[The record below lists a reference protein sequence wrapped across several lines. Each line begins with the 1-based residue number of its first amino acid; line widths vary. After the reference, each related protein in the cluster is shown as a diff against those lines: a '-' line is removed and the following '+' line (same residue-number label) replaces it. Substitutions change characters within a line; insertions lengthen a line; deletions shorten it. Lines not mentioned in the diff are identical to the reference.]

1 MIRFFF
7 KTVFFLQTKL
17 RAGKKHYC
25 VNVGIYWNMKLIPK
39 SVHFVGIGGIGM
51 SALAQHLLHLGV
63 SVSGSDLHAN
73 VVTEKLQKCGAKIFV
88 GHSAENVINSELV
101 VRTSAVAEDN
111 CEVACAVRNGIPVL
125 LREELLGLIFDSFSE
140 RIAVCG
146 THGKTTVTAWIH
158 HLLQECGVSHAAFIG
173 GEYQG
178 CNYFFGENVVVA
190 EACEYNASFLNLH
203 PTLCV
208 CLNAEYDHPDCYA
221 DEKSVHAAFVKL
233 FQQSGRVI
241 LPQKLQRLWPQGEV
255 YDKTA
260 LVQNVALKNGCAS
273 FCFGGESRSV
283 QLSVC
288 GMHNVNNAL
297 AVSCVAEKLGL
308 PIVDV
313 VRALETFHGVDRR
326 WTTKN
331 CKIPVVCDYAHHPTE
346 IQAAVS
352 TAKSVCNGRIICVF
366 QPHTYS
372 RTKAFETEFVSCFS
386 KADQVVY
393 LPIFAA
399 REAPVADV
407 SSFKLFELAKQAGRN
422 AKYFETFSQA
432 ADYLLKTVTPKDL
445 VVLVGAGD
453 VDCLAD
459 LLK

>member
-1 MIRFFF
+1 
-7 KTVFFLQTKL
+7 
-17 RAGKKHYC
+17 
-25 VNVGIYWNMKLIPK
+25 MKFPPR

-51 SALAQHLLHLGV
+51 SALAQHMLHLGA
-63 SVSGSDLHAN
+63 SVSGSDLHASA
-73 VVTEKLQKCGAKIFV
+73 VTEKLQKCGVKIFV
-88 GHSAENVINSELV
+88 GHSAENAKNAELV

-111 CEVACAVRNGIPVL
+111 CEVAWAGSNGIPVL
-125 LREELLGLIFDSFSE
+125 LREELLGLIFDSFPV

-178 CNYFFGENVVVA
+178 CNYFFGENIVVA

-233 FQQSGRVI
+233 FRQSNRVI

-255 YDKTA
+255 YDKTELA
-260 LVQNVALKNGCAS
+260 QNVALKNGCAS
-273 FCFGGESRSV
+273 FCFGSEGCSV

-288 GMHNVNNAL
+288 GMHNVKNAL
-297 AVSCVAEKLGL
+297 AVSCVAKKLGL
-308 PIVDV
+308 PIGDV

-326 WTTKN
+326 WTTKK

-352 TAKSVCNGRIICVF
+352 TAKSLCSGRIICVF

-372 RTKAFETEFVSCFS
+372 RTKAFEAEFVSCFS
-386 KADQVVY
+386 DVDQVVY

-407 SSFKLFELAKQAGRN
+407 SSFKLFEAAKQAGFN
-422 AKYFETFSQA
+422 AKYFDTFSQA
-432 ADYLLKTVTPKDL
+432 ADYLLKTVTSNDL
-445 VVLVGAGD
+445 VLLVGAGD
-453 VDCLAD
+453 VDRLAD